1 MTTTIWRQD
10 TKCSRSLDIA
20 ASAAEAESV
29 QSASETPGVEILL
42 LVRAGD
48 QAEGVQVI
56 LLLRPRLRSQ
66 AGGQAESA
74 KVRRYQELFTGMSKP
89 TLKPELPS
97 RQTF

>member
-1 MTTTIWRQD
+1 MTTIWRQD

-29 QSASETPGVEILL
+29 QSASEAPGVEILL

-56 LLLRPRLRSQ
+56 LLLRPRLRRQ

-74 KVRRYQELFTGMSKP
+74 EVRRY
-89 TLKPELPS
+89 
-97 RQTF
+97 